1 MPFFGR
7 VKREEVRYT
16 PGREVES
23 LTTKPSIP
31 KPDAYGS
38 GCSKKPG
45 QPSKRTVSGDSENAL
60 LSLRPAFD
68 MPGHVGGTL
77 TTK

>member
-23 LTTKPSIP
+23 LTIKPSIP
-31 KPDAYGS
+31 KPDAYGG
-38 GCSKKPG
+38 GCSKEPG
-45 QPSKRTVSGDSENAL
+45 QPSKSMVPGDSENIL

-68 MPGHVGGTL
+68 MPRYVGGHL
-77 TTK
+77 KN